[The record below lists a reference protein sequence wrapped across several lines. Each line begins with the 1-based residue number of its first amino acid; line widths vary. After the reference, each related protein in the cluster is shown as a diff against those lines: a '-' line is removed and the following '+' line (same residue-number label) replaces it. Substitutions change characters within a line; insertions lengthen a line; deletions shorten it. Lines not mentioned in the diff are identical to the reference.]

1 MAERVR
7 RILQGTRP
15 VHRQRECGTVCE
27 VQRRTVRAMNGN
39 RERLIQSCY
48 GDKKELESK
57 TDGHTTRDA

>member
-1 MAERVR
+1 MAERVS

-27 VQRRTVRAMNGN
+27 VQGRAVGARNGK
-39 RERLIQSCY
+39 RERLIKSCY

-57 TDGHTTRDA
+57 ADGHTTRDA

>member
-1 MAERVR
+1 MTERVS
-7 RILQGTRP
+7 RILQSTCP

-27 VQRRTVRAMNGN
+27 VQGRAVGTRNGN

-57 TDGHTTRDA
+57 AAGLAARDA

>member
-1 MAERVR
+1 MAERVS

-15 VHRQRECGTVCE
+15 VHLQRECGTVCE
-27 VQRRTVRAMNGN
+27 VQGRAVGTRNGK

-57 TDGHTTRDA
+57 TDGLAARDA

>member
-1 MAERVR
+1 MAERVS

-27 VQRRTVRAMNGN
+27 VQGRAVGARNGK
-39 RERLIQSCY
+39 RERLIKSCY

-57 TDGHTTRDA
+57 TDGLATRDA

>member
-7 RILQGTRP
+7 GILQGTCP

-27 VQRRTVRAMNGN
+27 VQGRTVGARNGN

-57 TDGHTTRDA
+57 TDGHSARDA